1 MKKFISITLILCLV
15 LGCLTVPCSALS
27 KKNKKKKKYVKVK
40 SATYQMYKR
49 AYNENADLKAT
60 IANQQAEIN
69 NLRASNNTEALSA
82 ELTQA
87 KADLAQAKADLE
99 SANSMN
105 SWVWMNLKSLG
116 ITYNSKTWT
125 IPSAYPESF
134 MVDGVKYVVV
144 VPEVETPE
152 GGE

>member
-1 MKKFISITLILCLV
+1 MKKFISIILILCLV

-27 KKNKKKKKYVKVK
+27 KKSKKKKKYVRVK
-40 SATYQMYKR
+40 SATYQMYKN
-49 AYNENADLKAT
+49 AYNENADLRAT

-69 NLRASNNTEALSA
+69 NLKASNNTEALSA
-82 ELTQA
+82 E
-87 KADLAQAKADLE
+87 LAQAKADLE

-105 SWVWMNLKSLG
+105 SWIWMNLKSLG
-116 ITYNSKTWT
+116 ITYKSKTWT
-125 IPSAYPESF
+125 IPSEYPASF
-134 MVDGVKYVVV
+134 MVDGVKYVVI